1 MHGLPNTIK
10 KMVALGENQRV
21 KMKLSTLLKESSSDT
36 LRRME
41 QLVRDGMGLKSLK
54 KIEHMDKGNILI
66 YVFSNP
72 KEGKLLAKSLKKKNK
87 LKKTQKVGDNFA
99 VFMDNK

>member
-1 MHGLPNTIK
+1 
-10 KMVALGENQRV
+10 
-21 KMKLSTLLKESSSDT
+21 MKLSDVMKESTADT

-54 KIEHMDKGNILI
+54 KIEHMQKGKILI

-72 KEGKLLAKSLKKKNK
+72 KEGKLLAKSLKKKGK
-87 LKKTQKVGDNFA
+87 LMKTQKVGDNFA

>member
-1 MHGLPNTIK
+1 
-10 KMVALGENQRV
+10 
-21 KMKLSTLLKESSSDT
+21 MKLSHLLKESASDT

-72 KEGKLLAKSLKKKNK
+72 KEGKLLAKSLKKKGK